1 MDYIHYTEYDKI
13 TCLISDN
20 MKIYNTM
27 TRKKEEFKPIDE
39 YEIKMYVCGPTVYD
53 YAHLG
58 HGRTYVAF
66 DMIRRYFE
74 HKNYIVKLVLNFT
87 DIDDKIIKRSN
98 DAGISPKELSDKFI
112 KSFLEDMEKL
122 GIKPADIYPR
132 VSEHIE
138 DIIKFIECLV
148 NKEYAYV
155 ADDGVYFN
163 VKKFNNYG
171 KLSNVN
177 LNETMAGNRLEKN
190 TNKKN
195 PEDFAL
201 WKFAKPNEPKWDSP
215 WGEGRPA
222 WHIECSAMGIKY
234 LGEQFDIHGGG
245 NDLIF
250 PHHENEIAQSEVYTD
265 KSPWV
270 KYWMHTG
277 FVMINKEK
285 MSKSLGNFITL
296 KELLDKYD
304 SEVIRLFL
312 LQRHY
317 RSPLEYSEEGLLDA
331 QASLEKL
338 YNTIKN
344 IDATLRNSSIKHKLD
359 DTLLDNTLLDDAVL
373 DNTCNANLDEKTYE
387 SIKNAWI
394 NFYNAMDD
402 DFNTPEALKY
412 VFEVSSVINKYINNS
427 NNPNRSILLKAFEFF
442 RMVGNIFGIFR
453 RFEGLNNNIDN
464 TYSAN
469 SKNSMENDLID
480 VLIEVRAE
488 LKKEKNYNLAD
499 KIRDELKN
507 LGILLEDS
515 PNGTIWK
522 KL

>member
-1 MDYIHYTEYDKI
+1 
-13 TCLISDN
+13 
-20 MKIYNTM
+20 MKIYNTL
-27 TRKKEEFKPIDE
+27 TKKKEEFNPIDGHE
-39 YEIKMYVCGPTVYD
+39 VKMYVCGPTVYD

-66 DMIRRYFE
+66 DTIRRYLE
-74 HKNYIVKLVLNFT
+74 HKNYIVKLIINFT
-87 DIDDKIIKRSN
+87 DIDDKIINRANEKR
-98 DAGISPKELSDKFI
+98 ITPKELADKFI

-122 GIKPADIYPR
+122 NIKPAELYPR
-132 VSEHIE
+132 VSEHVD
-138 DIIKFIECLV
+138 DIIKFIETLIE
-148 NKEYAYV
+148 KGYAYV
-155 ADDGVYFN
+155 ADDGVYFD
-163 VKKFNNYG
+163 VKKFGDYG
-171 KLSNVN
+171 KLSNIN
-177 LNETMAGNRLEKN
+177 LDEMIAGHRVEKN
-190 TNKKN
+190 LKKKN

-250 PHHENEIAQSEVYTD
+250 PHHENEIAQSEVYTGR
-265 KSPWV
+265 SPWV

-277 FVMINKEK
+277 FVMVDREK

-296 KELLDKYD
+296 KDLIDKYD

-317 RSPLEYSEEGLLDA
+317 RSPLDYSEEGLLDA
-331 QASLEKL
+331 KTNLEKL
-338 YNTIKN
+338 YNTLKN
-344 IDATLRNSSIKHKLD
+344 VDATIRSSHIKHNLD
-359 DTLLDNTLLDDAVL
+359 DIDI
-373 DNTCNANLDEKTYE
+373 KTYE
-387 SIKNAWI
+387 TIRNAWI

-412 VFEVSSVINKYINNS
+412 VFEVSNVINRYVNTS
-427 NNPNRSILLKAFEFF
+427 NNPNKSVLTKALDFF
-442 RMVGNIFGIFR
+442 KMVGEIFGIFNK
-453 RFEGLNNNIDN
+453 FDSKDNEGI
-464 TYSAN
+464 
-469 SKNSMENDLID
+469 EEDLINI
-480 VLIEVRAE
+480 LINIRAK

-499 KIRDELKN
+499 EIRDELKN
-507 LGILLEDS
+507 IGIQLEDS
-515 PNGTIWK
+515 PKGTIWK

>member
-1 MDYIHYTEYDKI
+1 
-13 TCLISDN
+13 
-20 MKIYNTM
+20 MKIYNTL
-27 TRKKEEFKPIDE
+27 TKKKEEFNPIDGHE
-39 YEIKMYVCGPTVYD
+39 VKMYVCGPTVYD

-66 DMIRRYFE
+66 DTIRRYLE
-74 HKNYIVKLVLNFT
+74 HKNYIVKLIINFT
-87 DIDDKIIKRSN
+87 DIDDKIINRANEKR
-98 DAGISPKELSDKFI
+98 ITPKELADKFI

-122 GIKPADIYPR
+122 NIKPAELYPR
-132 VSEHIE
+132 VSEHVD
-138 DIIKFIECLV
+138 DIIKFIETLIE
-148 NKEYAYV
+148 KGYAYV
-155 ADDGVYFN
+155 ADDGVYFD
-163 VKKFNNYG
+163 VKKFGDYG
-171 KLSNVN
+171 KLSNIN
-177 LNETMAGNRLEKN
+177 LDEIIAGHRVEKN
-190 TNKKN
+190 LKKKN

-250 PHHENEIAQSEVYTD
+250 PHHENEIAQSEVYTG

-277 FVMINKEK
+277 FVMVDREK

-296 KELLDKYD
+296 KDLIDKYD

-317 RSPLEYSEEGLLDA
+317 RSPLDYSEEGLLDA
-331 QASLEKL
+331 KTNLEKL
-338 YNTIKN
+338 YNTLKN
-344 IDATLRNSSIKHKLD
+344 VDATIRSSHVKHNLD
-359 DTLLDNTLLDDAVL
+359 DVDI
-373 DNTCNANLDEKTYE
+373 KTYE
-387 SIKNAWI
+387 TIRKAWI
-394 NFYNAMDD
+394 NCYNAMDD

-412 VFEVSSVINKYINNS
+412 VFEVSNVINKYINTS
-427 NNPNRSILLKAFEFF
+427 NNPNKSVLIKALEFF
-442 RMVGNIFGIFR
+442 KMVGGIFGIFNK
-453 RFEGLNNNIDN
+453 FNCKDNEGI
-464 TYSAN
+464 
-469 SKNSMENDLID
+469 EEDLINI
-480 VLIEVRAE
+480 LINIRAK

-499 KIRDELKN
+499 EIRDELKN
-507 LGILLEDS
+507 IGIQLEDS
-515 PNGTIWK
+515 PKGTIWK

>member
-1 MDYIHYTEYDKI
+1 
-13 TCLISDN
+13 
-20 MKIYNTM
+20 MKIYNTL
-27 TRKKEEFKPIDE
+27 TKKKEEFNPIDK
-39 YEIKMYVCGPTVYD
+39 YEVKMYVCGPTVYD
-53 YAHLG
+53 YSHLG

-74 HKNYIVKLVLNFT
+74 HRNYIVKLIINFT
-87 DIDDKIIKRSN
+87 DIDDKIIKRAN
-98 DAGISPKELSDKFI
+98 EKGITAKELADGFI

-122 GIKPADIYPR
+122 NIKPAYIYPR

-138 DIIKFIECLV
+138 DIIKFIKALME
-148 NKEYAYV
+148 KGYAYV
-155 ADDGVYFN
+155 LDDGVYFD
-163 VKKFNNYG
+163 VRKFKEYG
-171 KLSNVN
+171 KLSNIN
-177 LNETMAGNRLEKN
+177 LDEMMANHRVENLK
-190 TNKKN
+190 KKN
-195 PEDFAL
+195 PGDFAL

-222 WHIECSAMGIKY
+222 WHIECSVMGIKY

-250 PHHENEIAQSEVYTD
+250 PHHENEIAQSEVFTG

-270 KYWMHTG
+270 KYWIHTG

-296 KELLDKYD
+296 KDLINKYD

-317 RSPLEYSEEGLLDA
+317 RSPLDYSEEGLLDTKT
-331 QASLEKL
+331 SLDKL
-338 YNTIKN
+338 YNTLKN
-344 IDATLRNSSIKHKLD
+344 ISASIRYSSIKHKLD
-359 DTLLDNTLLDDAVL
+359 DIDIN
-373 DNTCNANLDEKTYE
+373 TYE
-387 SIKNAWI
+387 NIKNAWI

-412 VFEVSSVINKYINNS
+412 VFEVSNIINGYINIVD
-427 NNPNRSILLKAFEFF
+427 NPNKSVLIKALEFF
-442 RMVGNIFGIFR
+442 KVVGEIFGIFNN
-453 RFEGLNNNIDN
+453 FE
-464 TYSAN
+464 
-469 SKNSMENDLID
+469 SKNNKTEKTEEELINI
-480 VLIEVRAE
+480 LINIRAD

-499 KIRDELKN
+499 KIRGDLKN
-507 LGILLEDS
+507 MGIQLEDS
-515 PNGTIWK
+515 PKGTIWK